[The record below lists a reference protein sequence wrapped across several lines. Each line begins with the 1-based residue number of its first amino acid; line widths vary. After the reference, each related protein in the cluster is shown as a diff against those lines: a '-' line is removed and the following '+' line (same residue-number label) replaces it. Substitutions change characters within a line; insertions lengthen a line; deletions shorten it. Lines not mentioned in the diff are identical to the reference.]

1 MAAGSRAVHSDSSLQ
16 PLTSLAAS
24 GASSDPGVGL
34 SERRAWFQDPEWV
47 EDLCES
53 LPYTEVF
60 RFRFQKSGHINV
72 LECRVYKTWLKHCAK
87 RYPQSRLLA
96 LLDSRVTMGAAA
108 KGRSSSRALS
118 RVLRSSLGYV
128 LGGCLY
134 PGTLH
139 CRSQWNRADGPSRD
153 GPIPEPTKPEA
164 AWIQDLR
171 KGDFEA
177 FDQMLIAAT
186 WTRPVGRWYRLLL
199 LIAGDIESNPGPF
212 HDGGRRPRGELN
224 LLGGFAQATSDR
236 MLRCLNAFEQW
247 CKDEAGGMPRYWLV
261 YAITAVQ
268 QICPEYRRVLSGA
281 WQVDRK
287 WQLEEPG
294 QCRAVLSAPVLRAIL
309 ALSLLW
315 GWWSLAGVVAL
326 GFGGML
332 HPNEFLCL
340 TRRDLVFPEDT
351 WMEQRMLYVRI
362 KNPKTARFARRQR
375 VRIDDSSIRFLAW
388 CVFRHLSLDSQ
399 LFTASTA
406 SFRRQWNSVLD
417 RLSVPRRQSEG
428 GATPGTLRGSGAT
441 SEYLQTG
448 DISRTQW
455 KGRWAQTKTLER
467 YAQEV
472 GAQLFLFSLTEASRR
487 QIQVYGGHLSLILA
501 DLFPNELRVFAKQE
515 VDGG

>member
-1 MAAGSRAVHSDSSLQ
+1 MFELDIFKRLLHAGCKITRFCFCSFGSGFQKASKWLHNKPWYLQLEGKCSCPFRKRHFTVEGTFTRASIALFSARCVPDVQKVYGREPQPGEPVSSFSAGYPIPLCEAMAAGSRAVHSDSSLQ

-47 EDLCES
+47 EDLRES

-247 CKDEAGGMPRYWLV
+247 CKDEAGVELDV
-261 YAITAVQ
+261 
-268 QICPEYRRVLSGA
+268 VLATS
-281 WQVDRK
+281 
-287 WQLEEPG
+287 E
-294 QCRAVLSAPVLRAIL
+294 SANL
-309 ALSLLW
+309 ALK
-315 GWWSLAGVVAL
+315 A
-326 GFGGML
+326 
-332 HPNEFLCL
+332 
-340 TRRDLVFPEDT
+340 
-351 WMEQRMLYVRI
+351 
-362 KNPKTARFARRQR
+362 
-375 VRIDDSSIRFLAW
+375 
-388 CVFRHLSLDSQ
+388 
-399 LFTASTA
+399 TASTFFGRGCLA
-406 SFRRQWNSVLD
+406 TGWSTRSQQYSKSVLNI
-417 RLSVPRRQSEG
+417 V
-428 GATPGTLRGSGAT
+428 
-441 SEYLQTG
+441 
-448 DISRTQW
+448 
-455 KGRWAQTKTLER
+455 
-467 YAQEV
+467 V
-472 GAQLFLFSLTEASRR
+472 C
-487 QIQVYGGHLSLILA
+487 
-501 DLFPNELRVFAKQE
+501 
-515 VDGG
+515 